1 MAGRAG
7 GQIFRDV
14 LRRKM
19 NAETN
24 SPNYDDQG
32 QEMSWDEMGYSS
44 KTKQMRNPNSD
55 GTFDGPSGGRPMYS
69 PDKNGQTGQ
78 PDPDKG
84 RRARLMERA
93 KAQGAPFGYGYED
106 ADEDNLQENDAL
118 ERYINEE
125 DKKRGM
131 GGGLDA
137 DQIRAYEEDFEAEDR
152 MDREAG
158 RLTGPELA
166 KIQGRLLK
174 AGETADGGDMAIVDA
189 ISAEAERMGAEGVPL
204 EDLLSLAGSLAD
216 PYSTGD
222 EKQTRAML
230 QQAYQ
235 RGAGKAQNQMNKNMG
250 KPFR

>member
-1 MAGRAG
+1 MARAG

-19 NAETN
+19 NAEN
-24 SPNYDDQG
+24 DLPNYDDQG
-32 QEMSWDEMGYSS
+32 GELSWKRLPNGDSQPMVREG
-44 KTKQMRNPNSD
+44 TRVNPD
-55 GTFDGPSGGRPMYS
+55 GTFDGPSGGYP
-69 PDKNGQTGQ
+69 
-78 PDPDKG
+78 KG
-84 RRARLMERA
+84 DYHDE
-93 KAQGAPFGYGYED
+93 
-106 ADEDNLQENDAL
+106 ADS
-118 ERYINEE
+118 
-125 DKKRGM
+125 
-131 GGGLDA
+131 LDD

-166 KIQGRLLK
+166 KLQGRLLK

-222 EKQTRAML
+222 ENQTRQML

-235 RGAGKAQNQMNKNMG
+235 RGAGKAKNQMNKNMG